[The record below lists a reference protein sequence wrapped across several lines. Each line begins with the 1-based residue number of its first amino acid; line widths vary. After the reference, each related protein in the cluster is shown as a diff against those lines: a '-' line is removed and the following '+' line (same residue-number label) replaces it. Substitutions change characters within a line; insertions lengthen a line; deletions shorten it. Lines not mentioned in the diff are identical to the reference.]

1 MLHCDDYSEL
11 LRCMQVVL
19 LDECSQMTEPMSL
32 LPVARFN
39 CSKLVVVGDP
49 KVCLASLYS
58 GYVTPRAVVTS
69 NKATTSIGC
78 VFHKTVLGSTEASF
92 VHITRRL
99 YVTIT
104 FIAKLWSAT
113 YPI

>member
-1 MLHCDDYSEL
+1 
-11 LRCMQVVL
+11 MQVVL

-39 CSKLVVVGDP
+39 CSKLVLVGDP

-58 GYVTPRAVVTS
+58 GYVTPTAIVTS
-69 NKATTSIGC
+69 LHENKATSVGR

-92 VHITRRL
+92 VHITGRL
-99 YVTIT
+99 
-104 FIAKLWSAT
+104 
-113 YPI
+113 